1 MVDRRKRGAGVH
13 RAGSPLERTL
23 LHRTLIRLGVPRF
36 MADHAAALLAANRR
50 PAPKGAEG
58 DDR

>member
-1 MVDRRKRGAGVH
+1 MVDRRKRDAGVP
-13 RAGSPLERTL
+13 RAASPLERTL

-50 PAPKGAEG
+50 PVRKDG
-58 DDR
+58 DR